1 MFGMRRREFITVLG
15 GSMVAWPLAAR
26 AQQPG
31 KVYRVGFLANDPTI
45 PTTAAGQA
53 FRDGLHEN
61 GFIEGQNVS
70 IEWRFMQGSIERAA
84 AFAAE
89 LIRLNV
95 DVIVSSGTQSHP
107 AVKRATAKIPIVMA
121 NSQDPVG
128 QGLVASLA
136 HPGGNIT
143 GLVQIESA
151 QFGGKRLQL
160 FKDAVPQISR
170 VGVIINPELKT
181 DAAQWDVSERA
192 ANSLGITLQAVRAR
206 QGSEL
211 VGALTTAMQAGP
223 NALFAL
229 GNGMNLT
236 YRKVIVDF
244 AAEHRLPSMHSFTEA
259 ATEGGLMAYAPS
271 RPDLFRRAATYVAKI
286 FNGAKPADL
295 PIEQPTKFELV
306 INLRTAKA
314 LGLTIP
320 QPVLLLADEVIE

>member
-1 MFGMRRREFITVLG
+1 
-15 GSMVAWPLAAR
+15 
-26 AQQPG
+26 

-61 GFIEGQNVS
+61 GFTEGQNVS

-84 AFAAE
+84 EFAAE

-211 VGALTTAMQAGP
+211 IGALTDASRSECIVRPGQWHESHLSQSHCRFRLRAP
-223 NALFAL
+223 IAVYALVH
-229 GNGMNLT
+229 GGRNG
-236 YRKVIVDF
+236 RRS
-244 AAEHRLPSMHSFTEA
+244 H
-259 ATEGGLMAYAPS
+259 GL
-271 RPDLFRRAATYVAKI
+271 RP
-286 FNGAKPADL
+286 
-295 PIEQPTKFELV
+295 QPTRSVPPCGHLCGEDF
-306 INLRTAKA
+306 
-314 LGLTIP
+314 
-320 QPVLLLADEVIE
+320 